1 MRPHLVRSQGAAVNA
16 LTPVAE
22 RLGKLVRLMASDVD
36 GEALAALTA
45 LRRTLATVGA
55 DLNDLADVIE
65 KGGSN
70 GNGSTLSSDDMKRIY
85 DAGYQDGLRKA
96 EATQHVNS
104 NDGFANTDG
113 TLTWHQIAAFCTE
126 RAQFLEDKNAAFV
139 RDMAGKTLYREPTER
154 QSDWLKSL
162 FFRLG
167 GKPRQV
173 PAE

>member
-1 MRPHLVRSQGAAVNA
+1 MNA
-16 LTPVAE
+16 LTPIAE

-36 GEALAALTA
+36 GEAMAALTA
-45 LRRTLATVGA
+45 LRRTLAAAGA

-65 KGGSN
+65 KGGSG
-70 GNGSTLSSDDMKRIY
+70 GNGGTLSPEDMKRIY

-96 EATQHVNS
+96 EAAQHANS

-126 RAQFLEDKNAAFV
+126 RAQFLEEKNAAFA
-139 RDMAGKTLYREPTER
+139 RDMAGRTLYREPTER
-154 QSDWLKSL
+154 QATWLTSL